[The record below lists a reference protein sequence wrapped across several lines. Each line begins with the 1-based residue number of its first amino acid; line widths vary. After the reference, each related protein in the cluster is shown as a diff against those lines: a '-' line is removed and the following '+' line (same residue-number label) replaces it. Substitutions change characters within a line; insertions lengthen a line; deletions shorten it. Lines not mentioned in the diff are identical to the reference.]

1 MARASA
7 AFEDDF
13 PSLLPK
19 RSKPLLLHRS
29 SSFRQLMNRTDTHTV
44 DSWLTSLTSQPSLTR
59 GSSTFS
65 RFTTPE
71 SAGNFHWAEETVC
84 LDLCPDDIQPMSSVF
99 QPSTP
104 AKPAAQKKPSLS
116 LSIDMPAT
124 PGAKISYWVYSHLL
138 HQFFSGLNVE
148 YPVTLASDRPVP
160 QGAMLTMHLEY
171 IKEAQK
177 SQPVVR
183 CPQHADQ
190 DEEADLS
197 NHVLRSSN
205 KLATY
210 ETSPITGV
218 NRIAVPIKL
227 SKRDGTLQQTEL
239 LKMACYSSCTGG
251 INRRLVKMV
260 FSIVH
265 KGEVLASTSSPI
277 RVCACPGRDCRNL
290 EKASAAST
298 LADISRESRN
308 ASCLCDVVD
317 LNGIISVSSS
327 DSSLIHVYACVA
339 GSLLHDL
346 YAFLFAELTCLLVCI
361 VMKMEQSVSHSR
373 LKQKVLRQSVSE
385 VLQTFTI

>member
-227 SKRDGTLQQTEL
+227 SKRGTPSHNKLQLVHECRVLDCMRRDSSGVVWCVRVRGCVCVMKSALESLWKSRWDIAADGIVKNGLL
-239 LKMACYSSCTGG
+239 LK
-251 INRRLVKMV
+251 
-260 FSIVH
+260 
-265 KGEVLASTSSPI
+265 
-277 RVCACPGRDCRNL
+277 
-290 EKASAAST
+290 
-298 LADISRESRN
+298 
-308 ASCLCDVVD
+308 
-317 LNGIISVSSS
+317 
-327 DSSLIHVYACVA
+327 
-339 GSLLHDL
+339 LHGW
-346 YAFLFAELTCLLVCI
+346 Y
-361 VMKMEQSVSHSR
+361 
-373 LKQKVLRQSVSE
+373 
-385 VLQTFTI
+385 